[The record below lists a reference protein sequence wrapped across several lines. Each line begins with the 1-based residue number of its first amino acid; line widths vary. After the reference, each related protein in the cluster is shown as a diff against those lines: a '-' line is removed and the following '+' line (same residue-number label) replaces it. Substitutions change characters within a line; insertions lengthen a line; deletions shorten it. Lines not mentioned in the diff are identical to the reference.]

1 MRELDRAELRP
12 AIAEIARN
20 EHALAVIR
28 IGRAVALAAA
38 DVERWIWTG
47 RRVEC
52 EGTDRQRRLEIE
64 YRRECRRR
72 VRAHPYS
79 AVAGTHEHP
88 PDHGGVGDQGGNA
101 SRHAGEC
108 GSRRHSSKIGFFIE

>member
-20 EHALAVIR
+20 EHALAVMR
-28 IGRAVALAAA
+28 IGGAVALAAA

-52 EGTDRQRRLEIE
+52 ERTDRQRRLEIE

-72 VRAHPYS
+72 VRAHPHS
-79 AVAGTHEHP
+79 AVARSHEHP
-88 PDHGGVGDQGGNA
+88 SAHCRICDHGGNA

-108 GSRRHSSKIGFFIE
+108 